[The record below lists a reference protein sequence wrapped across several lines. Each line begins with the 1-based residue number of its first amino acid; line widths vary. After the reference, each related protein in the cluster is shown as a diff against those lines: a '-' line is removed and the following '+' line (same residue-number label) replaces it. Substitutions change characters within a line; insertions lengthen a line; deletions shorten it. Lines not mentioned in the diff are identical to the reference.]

1 MSSLST
7 HSIIVVDDELELATL
22 FKAFLKNEGYDVV
35 SFTDPVLALE
45 YFKETAE
52 KHSLIITDLRMPGIC
67 GIDLAK
73 RIREINN
80 KVKIFLMTA
89 FDIADIK
96 DNEDFKKAK
105 IDRLLQKPV
114 RFADLRQMINDE
126 SVISHLIRNNK
137 DKKSCTG

>member
-22 FKAFLKNEGYDVV
+22 FKTFLKNQGYNVV

-52 KHSLIITDLRMPGIC
+52 KHSLIITDLRMSAIC

-73 RIREINN
+73 SIREINS
-80 KVKIFLMTA
+80 KIKIFLMTA
-89 FDIADIK
+89 FDTTDFK
-96 DNEDFKKAK
+96 DNENFQKAK
-105 IDRLLQKPV
+105 IDRILQKHIH
-114 RFADLRQMINDE
+114 FADLRQMINE
-126 SVISHLIRNNK
+126 SL
-137 DKKSCTG
+137 